1 MAWIESH
8 QELGRHPKTRRLARM
23 LGISLPAAVG
33 HLHYLWWWALDF
45 AEDGDLSGYDSYEI
59 AEAAMWEGDPD
70 EIVDALVHAQF
81 LDRTGDGGLVLH
93 DWDEYA
99 GRLIERRARDRE
111 RKRRERAAKRAS
123 RGDGDV
129 RETSA
134 GHPQDIRE
142 TSCAT
147 VPYHNH
153 NRTSGS
159 IDNALGTRKEM
170 ASNDARSDAD
180 RSGFQPATAAHLGID
195 DDSITPG
202 RYFERLWGVYPQTID
217 DLFQGYEDKLHPSAI
232 KWAVYEARIAGQ
244 RRASYLRAILDRLVA
259 QGLTTAAA
267 AQADA
272 DSRYQRQAAGAEVAA
287 TRDRSHEGAPN
298 ASAYQEIDRETV
310 DRYAAL
316 IYAAGEAAVAD
327 DAGAATAPDKPP

>member
-33 HLHYLWWWALDF
+33 HLHYLWWWAMDF

-70 EIVDALVHAQF
+70 EIVDALVHARF

-123 RGDGDV
+123 RDARDV

-134 GHPQDIRE
+134 GHPRDIRE

-147 VPYHNH
+147 VPYQDHNL
-153 NRTSGS
+153 TSGS
-159 IDNALGTRKEM
+159 IDNALGTRKEI
-170 ASNDARSDAD
+170 ATTAD
-180 RSGFQPATAAHLGID
+180 DTPTASGFQPATATDVMIA
-195 DDSITPG
+195 DDSITPAAF
-202 RYFERLWGVYPQTID
+202 FERLWGVYPPTID
-217 DLFQGYEDKLHPSAI
+217 DLLSSYADKLHPSAV
-232 KWAVYEARIAGQ
+232 KWAIWEARLAGQ

-267 AQADA
+267 AQAYEE
-272 DSRYQRQAAGAEVAA
+272 RRQRE
-287 TRDRSHEGAPN
+287 RDRPPKAASMDGAPN
-298 ASAYQEIDRETV
+298 AGAYREIDRETV

-327 DAGAATAPDKPP
+327 DADAATAADKPP